1 VSDPTSQANQASQA
15 SEAKTAEPVSFG
27 LRLGAFIVDS
37 IVADLLAV
45 IVNGG
50 YHVGGRQNL
59 SAYLAFLLIE
69 VVFVTLAGQ
78 TPGMRV
84 AGFAVV
90 READL
95 GRPRIQWVLLRTLLL
110 AVIVPALIVDS
121 RGLAMHD
128 RAAGLRMVRTR
139 RDAHR

>member
-1 VSDPTSQANQASQA
+1 VAGVAESTNQAGT
-15 SEAKTAEPVSFG
+15 TAEPVTFG
-27 LRLGAFIVDS
+27 MRLGAFVIDS

-45 IVNGG
+45 VVNGG

-59 SAYLAFLLIE
+59 STYLAFLLIE
-69 VVFVTLAGQ
+69 IVFVTLAGQ

-90 READL
+90 READY
-95 GRPRIQWVLLRTLLL
+95 GRPRLQWVLLRTLLL
-110 AVIVPALIVDS
+110 AVIVPALIVNDEG
-121 RGLAMHD
+121 RAMHD

-139 RDAHR
+139 T